1 MHTKK
6 TRDWILLADRA
17 HAKIYTRHYVNG
29 AMQQYIA
36 LEHPAARK
44 FQHDQGSD
52 KPGRGHQSS
61 SGAKHSYEDHAD
73 FPEQESQAF
82 LQGIADEIN
91 EAAAQDEMDRLILVA
106 LPKTMAVIKNALSP
120 QAQKKL
126 GGEYAKNLI
135 HLSDSDFQEQLA
147 DYESLK

>member
-17 HAKIYTRHYVNG
+17 HAKIYTRNYVDG
-29 AMQQYIA
+29 AMQQYMA

-44 FQHDQGSD
+44 FQHDQGTD

-61 SGAKHSYEDHAD
+61 SGGKHAYEDHAD

-82 LQGIADEIN
+82 LLGIAEEIN
-91 EAAAQDEMDRLILVA
+91 DAAAQNEMDRLILVA
-106 LPKTMAVIKNALSP
+106 LPKTMATLKSALGP
-120 QAQKKL
+120 EALQRL

-135 HLSDSDFQEQLA
+135 HLSDADFQEQLA